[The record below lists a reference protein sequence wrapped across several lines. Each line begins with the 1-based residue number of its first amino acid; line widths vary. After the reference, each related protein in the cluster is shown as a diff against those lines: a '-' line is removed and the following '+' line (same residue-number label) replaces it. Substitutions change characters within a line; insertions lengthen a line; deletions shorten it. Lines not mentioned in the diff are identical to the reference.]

1 MRKLVIGVAA
11 ACLLAGPGPAQGIS
25 KQPRAPV
32 SAVRAALKEGIAL
45 HAESP
50 LRLASVATD
59 EYRTATFTG
68 QVEISGTYEIELY
81 DEQISAGLWPD
92 ERSRKLLPY
101 WDGRTEVEYLSIANS
116 EEFAKAVLS
125 AEELTKLKSGRV
137 ALFRGQASIVADQY
151 EASLIDCDGTSY
163 EARFVS
169 VQKNIEL
176 AGDPGEDYGC

>member
-1 MRKLVIGVAA
+1 MRKLVISAAA
-11 ACLLAGPGPAQGIS
+11 ACLVAGPVLAQGVV

-50 LRLASVATD
+50 LRLASIATD
-59 EYRTATFTG
+59 EYRTAKFTG
-68 QVEISGTYEIELY
+68 QVEISGTYEIEIY
-81 DEQISAGLWPD
+81 EEISATLWPD

-101 WDGRTEVEYLSIANS
+101 WDGRGELEHLSIANS

-125 AEELTKLKSGRV
+125 AEELAKLKSGRL
-137 ALFRGQASIVADQY
+137 ALIRGQASIVADQY
-151 EASLIDCDGTSY
+151 EASLVDCDGVSY

-176 AGDPGEDYGC
+176 ASNPGEDYGC